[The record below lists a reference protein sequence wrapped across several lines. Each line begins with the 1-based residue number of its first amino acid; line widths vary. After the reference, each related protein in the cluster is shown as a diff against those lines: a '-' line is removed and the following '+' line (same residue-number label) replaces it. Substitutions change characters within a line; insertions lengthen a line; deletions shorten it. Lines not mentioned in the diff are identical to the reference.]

1 MVGKLKGVAAMYC
14 KLWRRA
20 VFVRTNW
27 EFVGEWLPPAQ
38 PQLAKFLQILAAIN
52 LCQWNHYQS
61 TTGLVPPGGPEFA
74 LDCMIYFSW
83 PTDGRRLNSYAG
95 FMWPSFL
102 FPGSRNARRGEPLL
116 LATLWYQRKRTG
128 GKSGGTRSRT
138 TGERGEGD
146 DKNSTPHPPTPL
158 HPSRFHCPCRSK
170 EQTHTQK
177 KGGDAPQL
185 PYSAPQGHSDP
196 KFPIRPLLVLVVA
209 DDEDGA
215 TDRATSPAGE
225 PATPRR
231 RPGEGGRR

>member
-1 MVGKLKGVAAMYC
+1 M
-14 KLWRRA
+14 WRRA

-27 EFVGEWLPPAQ
+27 EFVGEWLPRAQ
-38 PQLAKFLQILAAIN
+38 PQLAKFAVNLQILAAIN

>member
-1 MVGKLKGVAAMYC
+1 MEPLPIHDRPRPPRRPRVRSRLYDLFFVANGWSPAE
-14 KLWRRA
+14 
-20 VFVRTNW
+20 FVRRIHVA
-27 EFVGEWLPPAQ
+27 FLP
-38 PQLAKFLQILAAIN
+38 
-52 LCQWNHYQS
+52 
-61 TTGLVPPGGPEFA
+61 
-74 LDCMIYFSW
+74 FS
-83 PTDGRRLNSYAG
+83 RFKERQK
-95 FMWPSFL
+95 
-102 FPGSRNARRGEPLL
+102 GEPLL